1 MVRAGPKP
9 STRGSKM
16 ELDIPRRHLV
26 QRASA
31 RGALWLIGISLAA
44 IAIGMFVP
52 NGEVV
57 SPALAQPVMHA
68 GARGVFAF
76 TGRLSQNSF
85 GLFMVDVDAMTIW
98 CYEYLGGSKELRLV
112 AARSWMYDRYL
123 ENFNC
128 EGPSP
133 SEIEIYVQQERENK
147 LRNRGN
153 K

>member
-1 MVRAGPKP
+1 
-9 STRGSKM
+9 M
-16 ELDIPRRHLV
+16 ELDEPDKRLV
-26 QRASA
+26 QRASTN
-31 RGALWLIGISLAA
+31 GALWLIGISLAV
-44 IAIGMFVP
+44 IAASMVVS

-57 SPALAQPVMHA
+57 SPACAQSVTQA

-76 TGRLSQNSF
+76 TGKLSENSF

-98 CYEYLGGSKELRLV
+98 CYEYLSGSKELRLV

-128 EGPSP
+128 LSPSP
-133 SEIEIYVQQERENK
+133 SEVEKIVQLERENK

-153 K
+153 N